1 MLIYDFGALK
11 LLAHDLLEE
20 SYFLIP
26 SIPSAV
32 QQMRGCM
39 NFLLGVV
46 RKK

>member
-1 MLIYDFGALK
+1 MLIYYFGALK

-26 SIPSAV
+26 SAV
-32 QQMRGCM
+32 QQMRGRM